1 MPTRVSFLG
10 GLGEIGRNCAAIEV
24 DGRICL
30 VDIGFMFPE
39 SDMPGVDLVFPDW
52 SWIAERKDDVEFAV
66 LTHGHED
73 HIGALSYFLRDV
85 PVPVYGQPLTLGFAQ
100 PRADEMGVTAEFRR
114 VEPLRWVDHAPFRF
128 QLIPVTHS
136 VPQAASVLFDTPD
149 GLLLHSGDFKL
160 DPTPIG
166 GQTTHLGA
174 LGRFAEDG
182 IRLLL
187 SDSTNA
193 EDPGHSSSESSISST
208 LRSLVAEAPARVVA
222 ACFSTH
228 IHRVQQ
234 LVNAA
239 AADDRYV
246 AFVGRSMERN
256 TRIAIELGVLDVGAD
271 RVLPIEE
278 LLAMPPEQTMVINT
292 GAQGEPYAAL
302 SLMAGGRHKWVAL
315 EPGDTVII
323 AATPIHGNE
332 TAVARVLNGLA
343 RREARVFHGLN
354 SHVHVSGHAKQSE
367 LLTMLGITRPQTFV
381 PVHGEYRHLAAH
393 AALARHVGVPEV
405 HVLEDGD
412 SIVLDGGET
421 RVERKAFEAGY
432 VYFEGSS
439 FGEIDRPVLRD
450 RTHLADDGVIVVTV
464 GVSRAD
470 GKLLLGPEL
479 DSHGFMEDPSD
490 VLDRAAKAVVEALS
504 SGGSVDDGRGDVRSL
519 VHHAVNRTV
528 RSATSRRPVVVPIV
542 MEM

>member
-1 MPTRVSFLG
+1 MATRVSFLG

-30 VDIGFMFPE
+30 VDVGFMFPE
-39 SDMPGVDLVFPDW
+39 ADMPGVDLVFPDW
-52 SWIAERKDDVEFAV
+52 SWLVERRSDVAFVV

-73 HIGALSYFLRDV
+73 HIGALSYFLQDV
-85 PVPVYGQPLTLGFAQ
+85 PVPVYGQPLTLGFAR
-100 PRADEMGVTAEFRR
+100 PRAEELGVEADFRE
-114 VEPLRWVDHAPFRF
+114 VEPLTWVRHEPFQF

-136 VPQAASVLFDTPD
+136 VPQAASILFDTPD

-166 GQTTHLGA
+166 GQPTHLSAIGYYA
-174 LGRFAEDG
+174 DEG

-193 EDPGHSSSESSISST
+193 EEPGHSSSEASISGTINSI
-208 LRSLVAEAPARVVA
+208 VAAAPGRVVA

-234 LVNAA
+234 MVNAA
-239 AADDRYV
+239 AAADRYV

-256 TRIAIELGVLDVGAD
+256 TRIAAELGVLDTGRD

-278 LLAMPPEQTMVINT
+278 LLALPPEKTMVVNT

-302 SLMAGGRHKWVAL
+302 SLMSAGRHKWVELA
-315 EPGDTVII
+315 PDDTVII

-332 TAVARVLNGLA
+332 TAVARLLNGLA

-354 SHVHVSGHAKQSE
+354 SAVHVSGHAKQGE
-367 LLTMLGITRPQTFV
+367 LLTMLNLTRPQAFV

-393 AALARHVGVPEV
+393 AALARQVGVPWVEV
-405 HVLEDGD
+405 LTDGD
-412 SIVLDGGET
+412 AVVLDGDET
-421 RVERKAFEAGY
+421 RVERNAFEAGY
-432 VYFEGSS
+432 VYVEGSS
-439 FGEIDRPVLRD
+439 YGEIDRPVLRD
-450 RTHLADDGVIVVTV
+450 RSHLADDGVIVVTV
-464 GVSRAD
+464 GVSRDD

-479 DSHGFMEDPSD
+479 DSHGFMEDPSE
-490 VLDRAAKAVVEALS
+490 VLERAAEAVEDTLTADPV
-504 SGGSVDDGRGDVRSL
+504 VGDMSELRTVVLR
-519 VHHAVNRTV
+519 AVSRTV
-528 RSATSRRPVVVPIV
+528 RSSTSRRPVVVPIV
-542 MEM
+542 MEL